1 MLQLTLTGWVHTLL
15 SLVSLA
21 AGICLLLRDGEIRPE
36 RRLAQLFLGAT
47 ALTALTALAIH
58 QRPVFFGPGHVLAL
72 LALGAIG
79 FGLVV
84 GRGAAVGSWRHV
96 LSALAFSFTLLCQLI
111 PGATETLTRFPLGN
125 PLIASVTSPE
135 LKPVFAGL
143 LGAFVL
149 LALWQTVTLRRKRR
163 G

>member
-1 MLQLTLTGWVHTLL
+1 MLELTATGWAHTAF

-21 AGICLLLRDGEIRPE
+21 SGIWLIARHGEIRPDLPLG
-36 RRLAQLFLGAT
+36 RLVLGAT
-47 ALTALTALAIH
+47 ALTALAALAIY
-58 QRPVFFGPGHVLAL
+58 QRGGFGPGHVLAI
-72 LALGAIG
+72 LAIGAIG

-84 GRGAAVGSWRHV
+84 GRGAQAGSWRHV

-125 PLIASVTSPE
+125 PLIASVLSPE
-135 LKPVFAGL
+135 LQPVFLSLVA
-143 LGAFVL
+143 AFVL
-149 LALWQTVTLRRKRR
+149 LALYQTVRLRAVRQ